1 MADKRAIA
9 VMINMLVCILFTS
22 YVLLIRPFKNN
33 EMNNLQIFNESCIM
47 LANYHMLLFTDYI
60 SDIYMKFD
68 IGWSLIAVTLFMIL
82 ANLILMF
89 KGHIRAFFASVR
101 KIKDYL
107 KSLSDPYYK
116 QRSAEVKYFDRN
128 GNFIR
133 DDITI
138 NTTS

>member
-1 MADKRAIA
+1 
-9 VMINMLVCILFTS
+9 
-22 YVLLIRPFKNN
+22 
-33 EMNNLQIFNESCIM
+33 M
-47 LANYHMLLFTDYI
+47 LANYHMLLFTDFI

-89 KGHIRAFFASVR
+89 KGHIKAFFDTIR
-101 KIKDYL
+101 KIKDFL

-133 DDITI
+133 DDIMMTN
-138 NTTS
+138 NTS